1 MHQIRCRSNK
11 TMLLGD
17 IMKKYYEILRA
28 SLPFRDF
35 DTDKLEYVLNRL
47 NLSVTRYPRG
57 AVIFAQG
64 DTVTHAGVILE
75 GTVIAESVSY
85 SGERRI
91 IQTHSE
97 GALFGDVLMS
107 SQSQPT
113 PVSVIAREDSAVVFL
128 SFDTIAENAC
138 DPLCRRVL
146 TNMLHGIADKFWEL
160 NRKIAYLSCRSLRGR
175 IAMFLLDMQKKYQ
188 SFTFHL
194 PYSREELA
202 SVIGANR
209 SALSRELGRMQEEEL
224 ISFYKSSFKITNA
237 EKLRSCIGGN

>member
-1 MHQIRCRSNK
+1 
-11 TMLLGD
+11 
-17 IMKKYYEILRA
+17 MKKYYEILKA
-28 SLPFRDF
+28 SLPFKNF
-35 DTDKLEYVLNRL
+35 GTDELEYVIKRL
-47 NLSVTRYPRG
+47 TLSPVHFPKG
-57 AVIFAQG
+57 AVIFSQG

-75 GTVIAESVSY
+75 GAVIAESVSY

-113 PVSVIAREDSAVVFL
+113 PVSVIAREDSMVVFL
-128 SFDTIAENAC
+128 SFEAIAENAC

-175 IAMFLLDMQKKYQ
+175 IAMFLLDMQKRYQ
-188 SFTFHL
+188 SSTFHL
-194 PYSREELA
+194 PYSRDELA
-202 SVIGANR
+202 SVLGVNR
-209 SALSRELGRMQEEEL
+209 SALSRELGRMQEEEI
-224 ISFYKSSFKITNA
+224 ISFYKSSFKINA
-237 EKLRSCIGGN
+237 VEKLKNCLGGN